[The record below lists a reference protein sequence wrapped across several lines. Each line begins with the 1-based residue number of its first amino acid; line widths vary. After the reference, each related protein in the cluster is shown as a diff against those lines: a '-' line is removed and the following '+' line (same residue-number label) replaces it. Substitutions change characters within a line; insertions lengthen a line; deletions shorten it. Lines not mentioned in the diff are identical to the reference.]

1 MAKLKQQRRRRQR
14 GRQKSGC
21 FRLAKQ
27 QLCTRITL
35 FCTFLCRICTTTT
48 WNCLILLFREEVNK
62 RRRTYSLSKLEY
74 GSYKFNSRSV
84 RLKWVRIILIKT
96 ERTQIHFWSDD
107 FAAVASSDRKVQ
119 NLNNCGKDFGSSF
132 LLDSKVALSSGED
145 PAGYPA
151 GYPSKNSNNRKIE
164 SAWSM
169 NRAPR
174 AFFFFLPCRPY
185 DTKRLLLRRESKVV
199 NSPYISH
206 NQILTCKS

>member
-14 GRQKSGC
+14 GRQKSSC
-21 FRLAKQ
+21 FKLAKQ
-27 QLCTRITL
+27 QLCKCITL

-119 NLNNCGKDFGSSF
+119 KQLRERFQLQF
-132 LLDSKVALSSGED
+132 
-145 PAGYPA
+145 
-151 GYPSKNSNNRKIE
+151 PSWFYSR
-164 SAWSM
+164 S
-169 NRAPR
+169 
-174 AFFFFLPCRPY
+174 
-185 DTKRLLLRRESKVV
+185 LLRWGSRWVS
-199 NSPYISH
+199 
-206 NQILTCKS
+206 Q